1 MQLMRRKA
9 GKLCLTDKAPGSMV
23 SYAVKRDLRM
33 LRKMILPYNGFSC
46 EIMRNENVTDR
57 MEDAVVWVEI
67 PVKTEI

>member
-1 MQLMRRKA
+1 M
-9 GKLCLTDKAPGSMV
+9 TDKAPGSMV

-46 EIMRNENVTDR
+46 EIMHNENVTDR

-67 PVKTEI
+67 LVKTEI

>member
-1 MQLMRRKA
+1 
-9 GKLCLTDKAPGSMV
+9 MV

>member
-1 MQLMRRKA
+1 MPLMRRKA

-23 SYAVKRDLRM
+23 SYAVKRYLRM